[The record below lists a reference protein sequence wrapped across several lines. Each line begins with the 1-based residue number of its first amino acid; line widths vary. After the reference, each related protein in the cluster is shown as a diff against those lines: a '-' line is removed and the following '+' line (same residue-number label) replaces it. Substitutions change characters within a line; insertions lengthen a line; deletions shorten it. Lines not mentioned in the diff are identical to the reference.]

1 MSHKSDRR
9 RTALIAG
16 LCLATSLVGC
26 TPFEPAAAPEETD
39 SAQLSFPLSLPEA
52 APRWNRAYQHALRDR
67 LKTLAQRDD
76 ATSQLDIVRLQ
87 PLLDGYYTAALP
99 TDLRRERARA
109 LGRAQALADPD
120 DDTAFWYEAVICAR
134 IESFAE
140 NRCDPDSA
148 LAHLQRSDPEN
159 AAVWLMMAEAAS
171 ARGDRAG
178 VDAALSQAA
187 KARRYDIRYG
197 ASAIPTMRALER
209 LDLPALDAQ
218 ALTVLDSSG
227 QLADANLKDARTA
240 LAGWAFVLPSPL
252 VFQRSCRAAAA
263 DTADTAAQRRTDC
276 IATATLLAGSDTLIG
291 RMFGLALMAE
301 LTANT
306 AGGAAWRERMR
317 ILHWQSTQISAH
329 PALSRDLERAWREG
343 EVVTLVARLKHA
355 GLDRP
360 PSDWLPENPRA
371 RALILS
377 GIPLP
382 DTATGQPE
390 T

>member
-1 MSHKSDRR
+1 
-9 RTALIAG
+9 
-16 LCLATSLVGC
+16 
-26 TPFEPAAAPEETD
+26 
-39 SAQLSFPLSLPEA
+39 
-52 APRWNRAYQHALRDR
+52 
-67 LKTLAQRDD
+67 
-76 ATSQLDIVRLQ
+76 
-87 PLLDGYYTAALP
+87 
-99 TDLRRERARA
+99 
-109 LGRAQALADPD
+109 
-120 DDTAFWYEAVICAR
+120 
-134 IESFAE
+134 
-140 NRCDPDSA
+140 
-148 LAHLQRSDPEN
+148 
-159 AAVWLMMAEAAS
+159 
-171 ARGDRAG
+171 
-178 VDAALSQAA
+178 
-187 KARRYDIRYG
+187 
-197 ASAIPTMRALER
+197 MRALDR

-218 ALTVLDSSG
+218 ALTVLGSSG

-240 LAGWAFVLPSPL
+240 LAGWAFVFPSPL

-263 DTADTAAQRRTDC
+263 NTAAQRRTDC
-276 IATATLLAGSDTLIG
+276 IATATLLADSDTLIG